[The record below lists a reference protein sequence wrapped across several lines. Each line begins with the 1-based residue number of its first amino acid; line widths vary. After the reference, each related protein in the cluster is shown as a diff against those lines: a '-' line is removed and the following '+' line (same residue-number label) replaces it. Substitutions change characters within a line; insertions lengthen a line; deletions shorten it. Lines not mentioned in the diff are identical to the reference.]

1 VLAGIAWHRSAPLP
15 VRWSTVALL
24 CLLVAYQLILV
35 TVVMPLYADRFGAS
49 RIAGE
54 AITQAIRAAPAPV
67 FCMGLPSNQ
76 LFYVRAAVACR
87 DAAGLAAV
95 SAPAWLIMPGDM
107 VPAFA
112 RTRADLDVH
121 VVIATS
127 SGPGLVAARLDK
139 R

>member
-1 VLAGIAWHRSAPLP
+1 
-15 VRWSTVALL
+15 
-24 CLLVAYQLILV
+24 
-35 TVVMPLYADRFGAS
+35 
-49 RIAGE
+49 
-54 AITQAIRAAPAPV
+54 
-67 FCMGLPSNQ
+67 
-76 LFYVRAAVACR
+76 
-87 DAAGLAAV
+87 
-95 SAPAWLIMPGDM
+95 M